1 MKSETRKRTVRH
13 KPGAQAEDPVAT
25 DVSTGLADAAY
36 AAQLLAAAENLA
48 AQPGAVAGDTDE
60 TQPINGSASE
70 MSKSTSRDKTGN
82 VTADAVVLPA
92 QCLLRD
98 AVDLRVQLL
107 PRVDAPE
114 AVRIDVSKVERIDAA
129 TMQVLLAF
137 VRDRAQHHHEVE
149 WLGMN
154 AAMMDAATSLGV
166 ASLLKLPV
174 TGAAA

>member
-25 DVSTGLADAAY
+25 DVSTELADAAY

-48 AQPGAVAGDTDE
+48 AQPAAVAGDADD

-70 MSKSTSRDKTGN
+70 MSKPATKEKTGN
-82 VTADAVVLPA
+82 ATADAVVLPA

-98 AVDLRVQLL
+98 AVDLRQQLL

-114 AVRIDVSKVERIDAA
+114 AVRIDVSHVERIDAA

-137 VRDRAQHHHEVE
+137 VRDRAQQHHDVE

-154 AAMMDAATSLGV
+154 AAMLDAAAALGL
-166 ASLLKLPV
+166 ASLLKLPAM
-174 TGAAA
+174 GAAA